1 MSAGAAQCQAPDEF
15 YEALYALTKCPDGQ
29 TQLSALSDVFQTAR
43 SALSTST
50 ESSVRQ
56 HEVRLRLLFE
66 VLVQPYSAPL
76 HRPLLAALRPLVAS
90 EALRQASAVAITQ
103 CINEQQRQW
112 QCRTHQETPMTC
124 IPLSA
129 AWTSITSCI
138 SVSKIPV
145 HTTCVALHLL
155 SEQMHCVLEQ
165 ARNVAAP
172 MQGGLAHDLKVCIHA
187 AVVLELCIVR

>member
-29 TQLSALSDVFQTAR
+29 TQLKALSDVCQTAR
-43 SALSTST
+43 SDLSTST
-50 ESSVRQ
+50 EPSVRQ
-56 HEVRLRLLFE
+56 HEVRLLFE
-66 VLVQPYSAPL
+66 VLMQPYSASL
-76 HRPLLAALRPLVAS
+76 HRPLLAALRPLIAS

-112 QCRTHQETPMTC
+112 RFRTHQETPMTC

-129 AWTSITSCI
+129 AWTNITSCI

-165 ARNVAAP
+165 AQNVAAP